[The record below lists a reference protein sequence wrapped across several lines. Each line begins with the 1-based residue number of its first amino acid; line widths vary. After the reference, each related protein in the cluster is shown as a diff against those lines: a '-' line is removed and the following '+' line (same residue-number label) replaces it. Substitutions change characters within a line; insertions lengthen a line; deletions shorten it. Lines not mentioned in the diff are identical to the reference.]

1 LGQPLGDLATD
12 MLHEVWKRKK
22 VTDMLPNSDLCRPH
36 PNFDSA
42 INRAIFESEIEGGV
56 ALDDLPVGAWIEVE
70 TTNHVY
76 EVENRGDGKVL
87 IAGHPEYCP
96 RPVLVDLH
104 GSTLGNQMI
113 KMRFIGRGMKMEFR
127 HPTFGVI
134 RTGRVQEIRERKP
147 VPRADVQIEREAC

>member
-1 LGQPLGDLATD
+1 MAIWQPMCLMSRG
-12 MLHEVWKRKK
+12 KRKK
-22 VTDMLPNSDLCRPH
+22 VMDMLLNSDFFKPL

-42 INRAIFESEIEGGV
+42 INRAILESEMEGGM
-56 ALDDLPVGAWIEVE
+56 ALDDLPVGALIEVE
-70 TTNHVY
+70 TKNHLY

-104 GSTLGNQMI
+104 GSTWGNQMI
-113 KMRFIGRGMKMEFR
+113 KMRYIGRGMKMEFR

-134 RTGRVQEIRERKP
+134 RTARVQEIRELKP
-147 VPRADVQIEREAC
+147 APRADGQIQRKAC

>member
-1 LGQPLGDLATD
+1 
-12 MLHEVWKRKK
+12 
-22 VTDMLPNSDLCRPH
+22 MLPNSDLCRPH

-147 VPRADVQIEREAC
+147 VPRAEVQIEREAC

>member
-1 LGQPLGDLATD
+1 
-12 MLHEVWKRKK
+12 MLREVWKRKK
-22 VTDMLPNSDLCRPH
+22 VTDMLPNSDHFRPH

-42 INRAIFESEIEGGV
+42 INRAICESEIEAGV
-56 ALDDLPVGAWIEVE
+56 ALDDLPVGALIEVE

-96 RPVLVDLH
+96 RPVLVDLY

-113 KMRFIGRGMKMEFR
+113 KVWFIGRGMKMEFR
-127 HPTFGVI
+127 HPTLGVI
-134 RTGRVQEIRERKP
+134 RTARVQEIRVRKP
-147 VPRADVQIEREAC
+147 VPPADVQIDRKAC